1 MLRRLLTGGLAAA
14 SLAVSAPAL
23 AQSGPTVDAPS
34 GVAVG
39 VEQGE
44 LRVFKG
50 LPYAQPPVGPLR
62 WAPPKALARWSGAR
76 DASKFGPACWQPKP
90 RGGNIY
96 ADPLPAKS
104 EDCLSLNIWSPKTAK
119 KLPVMVWIHGG
130 SLVGGAGSESLFD
143 GTKLADQGLV
153 VVTINYRLGVF
164 GYLAHPGLSAESS
177 EGISGNYGLL
187 DQIQAL
193 RWVHDNIEAYGGDPS
208 NVTIAGESA
217 GALSVMYLMASP
229 RAQGL
234 FSKAI
239 SESAYMVTVPGLKQT
254 TYGWPAAEAAGAFLA
269 SKLKAPDVAAL
280 RAMAP
285 EALVDGA
292 AANGFLPFG
301 AVDGK
306 VLPRQ
311 LVETFDRGEQ
321 AHVPIL
327 AGFNSGEIRSLRILL
342 PPPPS
347 NPGEYETRI
356 KTGYGDLADTFLKFY
371 PANNIEESMLATT
384 RDAMYGWTAER
395 LAAKQA
401 AVGQPAYL
409 YEFDHVIPQ
418 ADAQGLHGFHAS
430 ELPYVFGTLDRL
442 PPFWPRSPKTPA
454 EAKLSQQ
461 MTAYWASFAR
471 SGRPEAPGAPAWPR
485 YGAAAAFIVF
495 QETPKVGRNAMGG
508 AYALHE
514 QVVCRRMA
522 HGVAWNW
529 NVGVIAPPLPPQSP
543 ECAPH

>member
-1 MLRRLLTGGLAAA
+1 MYRRLLTCGLAAA
-14 SLAVSAPAL
+14 ALAVSAPAF
-23 AQSGPTVDAPS
+23 AQSGPSVDAPS
-34 GVAVG
+34 GIAVG
-39 VEQGE
+39 EAQGD

-50 LPYAQPPVGPLR
+50 LPYAQAPVGALR
-62 WAPPKALARWSGAR
+62 WAPPKPIDRWAGAR
-76 DASKFGPACWQPKP
+76 DATKFGAACWQPKP

-96 ADPLPAKS
+96 SDPLPSMS

-119 KLPVMVWIHGG
+119 KMPVLVWIHGG
-130 SLVGGAGSESLFD
+130 SLVGGAGSESLFE
-143 GTKLADQGLV
+143 GTSLANHGLV
-153 VVTINYRLGVF
+153 VVTINYRLGVL
-164 GYLAHPGLSAESS
+164 GYLAHPGLSAESP
-177 EGISGNYGLL
+177 EGVSGNYGLL

-208 NVTIAGESA
+208 NVTVAGESA

-234 FSKAI
+234 FAKAI
-239 SESAYMVTVPGLKQT
+239 SESAYMVTVPALKQT
-254 TYGWPAAEAAGAFLA
+254 TYGWPAAELSGSALAA
-269 SKLKAPDVAAL
+269 KLKAPDVAAL
-280 RAMAP
+280 RAMGP
-285 EALVDGA
+285 EALVAGA

-306 VLPRQ
+306 VLPLQ
-311 LVETFDRGEQ
+311 LVDAFDRGEQ
-321 AHVPIL
+321 SHVPIL

-347 NPGEYETRI
+347 NPGEYETLI
-356 KTGYGDLADTFLKFY
+356 KVGYGDLAETFLKLY

-409 YEFDHVIPQ
+409 YEFDHAIPQ

-442 PPFWPRSPKTPA
+442 PPFWPRSPKTPG
-454 EAKLSQQ
+454 EAKLSEA

-471 SGRPEAPGAPAWPR
+471 TGKPEAAGAPAWPR
-485 YGAAAAFIVF
+485 YGANAAFMAF
-495 QETPKVGRNAMGG
+495 QDTPKVGLHPMGA

-514 QVVCRRMA
+514 EVVCRRKA

-529 NVGVIAPPLPPQSP
+529 NVGVIAPPLPTKTPG
-543 ECAPH
+543 C